1 MLLGNETE
9 DDRKDT
15 GGMGAIDDLA
25 GRAIAHGKKRAA
37 VKRAAKLTGR
47 RSSQELK
54 GMTIGQGAAD
64 DPRALPGANSATPG
78 ATAP

>member
-1 MLLGNETE
+1 MLLISSDTHL
-9 DDRKDT
+9 RKGT
-15 GGMGAIDDLA
+15 GGMGAIDDL
-25 GRAIAHGKKRAA
+25 GGQAIAHGKKRAA

-47 RSSQELK
+47 RNSQELK

-64 DPRALPGANSATPG
+64 DPRTLPGAKSANPG